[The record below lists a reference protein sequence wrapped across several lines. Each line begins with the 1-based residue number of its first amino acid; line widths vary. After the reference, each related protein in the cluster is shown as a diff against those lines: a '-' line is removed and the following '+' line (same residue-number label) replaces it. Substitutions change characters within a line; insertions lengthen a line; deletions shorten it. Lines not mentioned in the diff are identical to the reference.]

1 MTDMSE
7 KIGHRDALYLFACH
21 LEWLTERNLAA
32 YQELL
37 AALDDPDG
45 DIRRLAE
52 YLLHR
57 SSPRPERVRQ
67 VSNPGEEH
75 PFGVEKRVASY
86 LQFCGQ
92 AQNGKTGAELKGAI
106 SLGKCES

>member
-1 MTDMSE
+1 LRRSTT
-7 KIGHRDALYLFACH
+7 
-21 LEWLTERNLAA
+21 LTATF
-32 YQELL
+32 
-37 AALDDPDG
+37 AALQNIFCTEARQG
-45 DIRRLAE
+45 
-52 YLLHR
+52 R
-57 SSPRPERVRQ
+57 SELRQ